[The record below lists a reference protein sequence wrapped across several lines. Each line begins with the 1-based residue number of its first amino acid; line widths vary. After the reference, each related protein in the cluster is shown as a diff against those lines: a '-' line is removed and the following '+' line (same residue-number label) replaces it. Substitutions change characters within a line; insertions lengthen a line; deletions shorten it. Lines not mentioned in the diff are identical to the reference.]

1 MYLWVVEVLLEG
13 SLLTSVISV
22 SSTLF
27 DDDDIDDILDVD
39 DESDRVDG
47 GGTCAKADILD
58 FDSTFVGL
66 KKSEGRYKVIIKGG
80 EGNLVSC

>member
-27 DDDDIDDILDVD
+27 DDDDILDVD
-39 DESDRVDG
+39 DDDG
-47 GGTCAKADILD
+47 GGTCAKADIMRSD
-58 FDSTFVGL
+58 RFRFDLRWFE
-66 KKSEGRYKVIIKGG
+66 KKRGALQSD
-80 EGNLVSC
+80 